1 MTLATDYVNMDKS
14 MNSGTEN
21 KEGMVEEALPNIT
34 FRVKLSTGIILAHLS
49 GKMRL
54 NRIRVLPGDR
64 VLVEMNQYD
73 ATRGRIIRR
82 L

>member
-1 MTLATDYVNMDKS
+1 MDKS

-34 FRVKLSTGIILAHLS
+34 FRVKLSTGTILAHLS

>member
-1 MTLATDYVNMDKS
+1 MTLVTDYVNMDKS

-34 FRVKLSTGIILAHLS
+34 FRVKLSTGTILAHLS

>member
-1 MTLATDYVNMDKS
+1 MGKS
-14 MNSGTEN
+14 MSGTEN
-21 KEGMVEEALPNIT
+21 KEGIVEEALPNIT
-34 FRVKLSTGIILAHLS
+34 FKVKLGDRTILAHLS

-64 VLVEMNQYD
+64 VLVEMNEYD
-73 ATRGRIIRR
+73 ASRGRIVRR

>member
-1 MTLATDYVNMDKS
+1 LTLVTDYVNMDKS

-34 FRVKLSTGIILAHLS
+34 FRVKLSTGTILAHLS

>member
-1 MTLATDYVNMDKS
+1 MMADS
-14 MNSGTEN
+14 QASERR
-21 KEGMVEEALPNIT
+21 EGIVEEALPALT
-34 FRVKLSTGIILAHLS
+34 FRVRLPSGDNLLCHLA

-64 VLVEMNQYD
+64 VLVEVGPD
-73 ATRGRIIRR
+73 GRRGRIVRR

>member
-1 MTLATDYVNMDKS
+1 

-34 FRVKLSTGIILAHLS
+34 FRVKLSTGTILAHLS